1 MEDKNKNLQLKGQN
15 NTLTIKTIL
24 RLSLIKNK
32 KFLDITQSS
41 ELKKQ
46 LKMPT
51 KEKQDKTQN

>member
-41 ELKKQ
+41 ELK
-46 LKMPT
+46 
-51 KEKQDKTQN
+51 NN